1 MNAQKNVT
9 IDPEVLERA
18 GKVAQDAGVT
28 LDELASEALQRELGR
43 RSLARFARQGEAR
56 RRGLTEE
63 QVDAVVETAVHE
75 VRGR

>member
-1 MNAQKNVT
+1 MTAKNVT
-9 IDPEVLERA
+9 IAPELLERA
-18 GKVAQDAGVT
+18 GEVAREAGVSV
-28 LDELASEALQRELGR
+28 DDLATEALKRELGR